1 MRLSGWGVAFA
12 ATLSVLLSSVVAR
25 ADVVMPPPDD
35 CPQGQVGTTSHGG
48 PACTRE
54 APKNCAPGYRGEL
67 GGSCVLAACSS
78 DEECEAGTRCVQVDA
93 CQELR
98 ELYWTGWGWRAQQR
112 VVRSNLLGGP
122 PAPQPDGDP
131 PKAWVKLRICGQDGA
146 CNSPAECRPMGLC
159 YPPSAI
165 GKTKAKVV
173 SAPPVAEELPEDVS
187 SRSLV
192 ASDPRTEAEM
202 PESREGG
209 CRRGCSISTSANLA
223 SWLSVPLL
231 LAAILRRRGRRAEGT
246 IPASWRA

>member
-1 MRLSGWGVAFA
+1 MRVSARRLVLA
-12 ATLSVLLSSVVAR
+12 ATLGAFLTARVAL

-35 CPQGQVGTTSHGG
+35 CPPGQVGTTSHGG
-48 PACTRE
+48 PSCTRE
-54 APKNCAPGYRGEL
+54 APQNCAPGYRGEV

-78 DEECEAGTRCVQVDA
+78 DPECEAGTRCVQVDT

-98 ELYWTGWGWRAQQR
+98 ELYWTGWGWQARQR
-112 VVRSNLLGGP
+112 VLRSNWLGGP
-122 PAPQPDGDP
+122 PAPQPDGAP

-146 CNSPAECRPMGLC
+146 CSSPAECRPMGLC

-173 SAPPVAEELPEDVS
+173 PAPPVAEELPEHAS
-187 SRSLV
+187 SRSLI

-202 PESREGG
+202 PERRDGG

-231 LAAILRRRGRRAEGT
+231 VAGFLRRRRLRARGT
-246 IPASWRA
+246 IPASPRA